1 MVKGQSLY
9 RVMVVV
15 TAVFIA
21 YVLYANFIH
30 DPEASRF
37 LGHKTDMKRPINVP
51 VWLNVMTVHVAFACV
66 AMVSGA
72 VNFSKHVIADYRKLH
87 RINGY
92 VYLVAVLAV
101 VLTSGYMAPYTTGGK
116 LNSIAFNMLN
126 IIWPAMTITAIVQIK
141 KKRLDRHRKW
151 MIRSYAF
158 CFTNLFIHLITFL
171 FHNGLGFEYAASYT
185 IGVYGTIVLLFL
197 LAELVIR
204 AFPMKSLLKR

>member
-9 RVMVVV
+9 RAMVVV
-15 TAVFIA
+15 TALFIA

-37 LGHKTDMKRPINVP
+37 LGHKTDLKRPINVP
-51 VWLNVMTVHVAFACV
+51 VWLNVMAVHVAFACV

-72 VNFSKHVIADYRKLH
+72 VNFSKRVIADYRKLH

-116 LNSIAFNMLN
+116 LNSIAFNILN

-197 LAELVIR
+197 LAELIIR